1 MAKKSY
7 ENEVS
12 IKIEG
17 KEWTD
22 ALDKA
27 FKDKVKTVSVDGFRK
42 GKVPRDIYEK
52 KFGKES
58 LYMPASDYVIDEAF
72 KKALDESKLVPVV
85 QPSVDLKNV
94 DDNGIKFV
102 FKIITKPEVKIKK
115 YKGLNVKP
123 SEVKVTKEEIEHEMG
138 HILERYTETRTKES
152 GEVANKDIAIIDFEG
167 FKDGKAFEGGKAE
180 NYELEIGSNTFV
192 PGFEE
197 QLVGM
202 KVNEEKDIDITFP
215 KDYASE
221 ELKGA
226 KVVFKV
232 KVNEVKEKV
241 ERKFDKEL
249 FDDLAIEGVDSKKS
263 LEEYIKKDIASQKE
277 AEVEN
282 KYVED
287 LLEAVSKN
295 VEVDI
300 PEQMVEEE
308 INRLIARFDDQLKMQ
323 GASLDL
329 YYELSKTKEEDLRA
343 QMEKEAYSHVLYRL
357 VLEELQAIE
366 KIEVTDK
373 EVEEEVEDLSKKYN
387 VKKDELVKGFGGLD
401 LIKYDLEVR
410 KVIEKLKEYN
420 K

>member
-17 KEWTD
+17 KEWKD

-27 FKDKVKTVSVDGFRK
+27 FKDKAKTVSVDGFRK

-58 LYMPASDYVIDEAF
+58 LYMPASDYVIDGAF
-72 KKALDESKLVPVV
+72 KKALEESKLVPVV

-94 DDNGIKFV
+94 DDNGIEFV

-115 YKGLNVKP
+115 YKGLNIKP
-123 SEVKVTKEEIEHEMG
+123 EEVKVSKEEIEHEMG
-138 HILERYTETRTKES
+138 HILERYTETRTKEN

-167 FKDGKAFEGGKAE
+167 FKDGKAFAGGKAE

-232 KVNEVKEKV
+232 KVNEIKEKV

-249 FDDLAIEGVDSKKS
+249 FDDLAIDGVDSKES
-263 LEEYIKKDIASQKE
+263 LEDYIKKDIVAQKE
-277 AEVEN
+277 VDVEN
-282 KYVED
+282 KYVEE
-287 LLEAVSKN
+287 LLDAVSKN

-308 INRLIARFDDQLKMQ
+308 VNRLVQRFEDQLKMQ
-323 GASLDL
+323 GASLEL
-329 YYELSKTKEEDLRA
+329 YYELTKTKEEDLKA

-357 VLEELQAIE
+357 VLEELQTIE
-366 KIEVTDK
+366 KVEVTDK
-373 EVEEEVEDLSKKYN
+373 EVEKEVEDLSKKYN
-387 VKKDELVKGFGGLD
+387 VKKDELINGFGGLD

>member
-85 QPSVDLKNV
+85 QPSVDLKSV
-94 DDNGIKFV
+94 DDNGIEFV

-123 SEVKVTKEEIEHEMG
+123 LEVKVTKEEIEHEMG

-249 FDDLAIEGVDSKKS
+249 FDDLAIEGVDSKES
-263 LEEYIKKDIASQKE
+263 LEEYIKKDIVSQKE
-277 AEVEN
+277 VDVEN

-373 EVEEEVEDLSKKYN
+373 EVDKEVEDLSKKYN
-387 VKKDELVKGFGGLD
+387 VKKDELVKSFGGLD

>member
-329 YYELSKTKEEDLRA
+329 YYQLSKTKEEDLRA

>member
-94 DDNGIKFV
+94 DDNGIEFV

-263 LEEYIKKDIASQKE
+263 LEEYIKKDIVSQKE

>member
-94 DDNGIKFV
+94 DDKGIEFV

-123 SEVKVTKEEIEHEMG
+123 AEVKVTKEEIEHEMG
-138 HILERYTETRTKES
+138 HILERYTETCTKES
-152 GEVANKDIAIIDFEG
+152 GKVANKDIAIIDFEG

-249 FDDLAIEGVDSKKS
+249 FEDLAIEGVDSKKS
-263 LEEYIKKDIASQKE
+263 LEEYIEKDIKSQKE
-277 AEVEN
+277 ADVEN

-357 VLEELQAIE
+357 VLEELQEIE
-366 KIEVTDK
+366 KIKVTDK
-373 EVEEEVEDLSKKYN
+373 EVDEEVEDLTKKYN
-387 VKKDELVKGFGGLD
+387 VKKDELIKGFGGLD

>member
-401 LIKYDLEVR
+401 LIKYDLGVR

>member
-263 LEEYIKKDIASQKE
+263 LEEYIKKDVASQKE

>member
-94 DDNGIKFV
+94 DDNGIEFV

-202 KVNEEKDIDITFP
+202 KVNEEKDIDIIFP

>member
-94 DDNGIKFV
+94 DDNGIEFV

-123 SEVKVTKEEIEHEMG
+123 SEVKVTKEDIEHEMG

>member
-17 KEWTD
+17 KEWKD

-27 FKDKVKTVSVDGFRK
+27 FKDKAKTVSVDGFRK

-72 KKALDESKLVPVV
+72 KKALEESKLVPVV

-94 DDNGIKFV
+94 DDNGIEFV

-115 YKGLNVKP
+115 YKGLNIKP
-123 SEVKVTKEEIEHEMG
+123 EEVKVSKEEIEHEMG
-138 HILERYTETRTKES
+138 HILERYTETRTKEN

-167 FKDGKAFEGGKAE
+167 FKDGKAFAGGKAE

-232 KVNEVKEKV
+232 KVNEIKEKV

-249 FDDLAIEGVDSKKS
+249 FDDLAIDGVDSKES
-263 LEEYIKKDIASQKE
+263 LEDYIKKDIVAQKE
-277 AEVEN
+277 VDVEN
-282 KYVED
+282 KYVEE
-287 LLEAVSKN
+287 LLDAVSKN

-308 INRLIARFDDQLKMQ
+308 VNRLVQRFEDQLKMQ
-323 GASLDL
+323 GASLEL
-329 YYELSKTKEEDLRA
+329 YYELTKTKEEDLKA

-357 VLEELQAIE
+357 VLEELQTIE

-373 EVEEEVEDLSKKYN
+373 EVEKEVEDLSKKYN
-387 VKKDELVKGFGGLD
+387 VKKDELINGFGGLD

>member
-94 DDNGIKFV
+94 DDNGIEFV

>member
-94 DDNGIKFV
+94 DDNGIEFV

-263 LEEYIKKDIASQKE
+263 LEEYIEKDIASQKE

-373 EVEEEVEDLSKKYN
+373 EVEEEVENLSKKYN